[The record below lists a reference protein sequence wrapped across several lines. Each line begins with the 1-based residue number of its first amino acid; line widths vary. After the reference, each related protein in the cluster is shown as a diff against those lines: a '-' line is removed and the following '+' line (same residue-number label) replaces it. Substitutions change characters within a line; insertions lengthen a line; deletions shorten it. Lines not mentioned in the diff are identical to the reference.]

1 MSKRVWIDAIAAML
15 RRRAQLTA
23 RCETMSGLA
32 MWTMLGRYSA
42 RSRRTRGVSAT
53 GSRYS
58 GRNGIGTAGTLTIST
73 FGSIAGLATVGE

>member
-1 MSKRVWIDAIAAML
+1 VSKRVWIDAIAAML

-32 MWTMLGRYSA
+32 MWTMLGWYSA
-42 RSRRTRGVSAT
+42 RSRRALRVSAI
-53 GSRYS
+53 GSRYY
-58 GRNGIGTAGTLTIST
+58 GRRGIGTEGMWTIST